1 MYNVLNNQIK
11 ISKNRKYKYQITVIT
26 CGKACYR
33 SLINMISGHEMD
45 KKVSQ
50 LTEKLGLTTC
60 CLLILFMEDILQ
72 SKAF

>member
-33 SLINMISGHEMD
+33 SLINMISGHE
-45 KKVSQ
+45 KVSQ

-60 CLLILFMEDILQ
+60 CLLILFMEDILP